1 MFNNMIFFRQNVQ
14 TQDGQARPRR
24 KVGCLG
30 GCLIFFA
37 VYFICSAI
45 LGWIMGDALSS
56 SSVTLQDKTVY
67 RLQMKGALVE
77 QGQEDNPF
85 AGLMGQMPYVG
96 NRAKQETVGLDN
108 ILSNIRLA
116 KNDDKILG
124 IWLDGAALNMAPAS
138 AKAIRDALLDF
149 QKSGKWILAS
159 AKSFGQTNYYVA
171 SVADC
176 IVLDP
181 TGEVGWNGLAAE
193 KMYFTRVLEK
203 IGVEMQILKVGTF
216 KSAVEPYFR
225 TSMSEADRQ
234 QTKEFLDG
242 IWDEYKAAVGAS
254 RGLTVAQL
262 DALADRYMGLQPAK
276 DQVEAGLVDSL
287 VYTQDVD
294 SLLRVFTGTKDYH
307 LITTGKLAQV
317 KRPES
322 KAKDKVAVLYLEGEI
337 TDEEGDGIVGTEVI
351 KTFKKIRKDDAI
363 KALVLR
369 VNSPGGSAN
378 ASEQIWRAVQKIKE
392 DSIPVVVSMGD
403 YAASG
408 GYYISCGADY
418 IYAEPT
424 TLTGSIGIF
433 GTIPNA
439 AKLRDKIGL
448 DIDGIA
454 TNKHSDLEANIIYKG
469 MNAEE
474 RALLQTMIERGYD
487 LFTSRCAEGRHVE
500 QDYIKS
506 IGEGR
511 VWLGAKGK
519 EIGIVDELGN
529 IDDAIA
535 KAVELAGLETY
546 QLTYYPDVVDPYEE
560 LLKLF
565 DKTTDEEKLVIK
577 MKEFCSKP
585 RVMAKMDDIII
596 R

>member
-1 MFNNMIFFRQNVQ
+1 MFWNRRTNDAF
-14 TQDGQARPRR
+14 GEQARPRR

-45 LGWIMGDALSS
+45 LGWMMGDMFSS
-56 SSVTLQDKTVY
+56 STVELKDKTVY
-67 RLQMKGALVE
+67 RLQLKGVLVE
-77 QGQEDNPF
+77 QAQEDNPF
-85 AGLMGQMPYVG
+85 ASLMGSMPYYS
-96 NRAKQETVGLDN
+96 NYANDEKVGLDD

-124 IWLDGAALNMAPAS
+124 IWLDGAELSMAPAS
-138 AKAIRDALLDF
+138 AKAIRDALVDF
-149 QKSGKWILAS
+149 KTSGKWIIAS
-159 AKSFGQTNYYVA
+159 AKNYGQTNYYVA
-171 SVADC
+171 SVADRLC
-176 IVLDP
+176 IDP
-181 TGEVGWNGLAAE
+181 TGAVKWNGLSAQ

-225 TSMSEADRQ
+225 TSMSDADRK
-234 QTKEFLDG
+234 QTKEYMDG
-242 IWDEYKAAVGAS
+242 IWSEYKSAVGAS
-254 RGLTVAQL
+254 RHLTDAQL
-262 DALADRYMGLQPAK
+262 EALADRYMGLQSAE
-276 DQVEAGLVDSL
+276 DQVKAGLVDTI
-287 VYTQDVD
+287 VYCQDMD
-294 SLLRVFTGTKDYH
+294 SLLRVYTGTKDYNT
-307 LITTGKLAQV
+307 LTTGKMANV

-337 TDEEGDGIVGTEVI
+337 TDETGDGIVGKDVV
-351 KTFKKIRKDDAI
+351 KTIKKIRKDDDV

-369 VNSPGGSAN
+369 VNSPGGSAD
-378 ASEQIWRAVQKIKE
+378 ASEQIWHAIQNIKA

-418 IYAEPT
+418 IFAQPT

-433 GTIPNA
+433 GTVPNVS
-439 AKLRDKIGL
+439 KIRNKVGL
-448 DIDGIA
+448 DIDGIT
-454 TNKHSDLEANIIYKG
+454 TNRNSALESNMIYKG
-469 MNAEE
+469 MNKEE
-474 RALLQTMIERGYD
+474 HDLMQTMVERGYD
-487 LFTSRCAEGRHVE
+487 IFTSRCAAGRNVS

-511 VWLGAKGK
+511 VWLGDKGV

-535 KAVELAGLETY
+535 KAVELAGLENY
-546 QLTYYPDVVDPYEE
+546 KLAYYPEKQDPFEE
-560 LLKLF
+560 ILKML
-565 DKTTDEEKLVIK
+565 DDSTEEERLI
-577 MKEFCSKP
+577 MKVRDFCSKP
-585 RVMAKMDDIII
+585 RIMALMPEVKIQ
-596 R
+596 